1 MKKFLTLAALPLLLL
16 SLTSCEVH
24 WFGQS
29 YDAPW
34 YVIALITAV
43 INIPT
48 ILLTGYR
55 LSRKTYRCS
64 KCAMTFHPRF
74 STVAISIHIGSRR
87 VLRCPRCGHKG
98 LCDPTHEE

>member
-1 MKKFLTLAALPLLLL
+1 
-16 SLTSCEVH
+16 
-24 WFGQS
+24 
-29 YDAPW
+29 
-34 YVIALITAV
+34 
-43 INIPT
+43 
-48 ILLTGYR
+48 

-98 LCDPTHEE
+98 FCDPTHEE